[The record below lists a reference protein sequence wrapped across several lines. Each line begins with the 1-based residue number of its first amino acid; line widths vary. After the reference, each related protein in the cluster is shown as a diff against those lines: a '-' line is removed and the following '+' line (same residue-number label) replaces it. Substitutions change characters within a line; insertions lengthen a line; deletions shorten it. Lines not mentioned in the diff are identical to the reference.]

1 MIHIKQLNIDVEKS
15 LSINYNSVR
24 LRMGIVGELE
34 GSSSEEVEGIITT
47 LKGFLESQL
56 DEHLLK
62 SMQAL
67 PRLHKKAKDLGDDIP
82 F

>member
-1 MIHIKQLNIDVEKS
+1 MIHVKQLTLEVEKS
-15 LSINYNSVR
+15 LSVNYNTVR
-24 LRMGIVGELE
+24 LRMGVIGELE
-34 GSSSEEVEGIITT
+34 GSTAEEIESGFSA
-47 LKGFLESQL
+47 LKNFLEGQL
-56 DEHLLK
+56 DGHLLK